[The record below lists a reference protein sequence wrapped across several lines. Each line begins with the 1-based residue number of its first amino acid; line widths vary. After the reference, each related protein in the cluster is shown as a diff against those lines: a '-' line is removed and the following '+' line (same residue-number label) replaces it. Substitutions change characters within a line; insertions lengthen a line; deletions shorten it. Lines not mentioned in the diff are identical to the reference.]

1 MNKEL
6 IHGKF
11 DKRYVEIGYKISY
24 CRKHMKLTQEQLAER
39 MGISR
44 EHIAALEAPSLV
56 KKPSLDLIFLLAKI
70 SGRKPSWFLECDE
83 LDEEDQQ

>member
-1 MNKEL
+1 MKKNLNQEQFKE
-6 IHGKF
+6 
-11 DKRYVEIGYKISY
+11 RYMEIGYKISY
-24 CRKHMKLTQEQLAER
+24 CRKHLKLTQEQLAEK

-44 EHIAALEAPSLV
+44 EHLAALEAPNIL

-83 LDEEDQQ
+83 LDDVK

>member
-1 MNKEL
+1 MKKEL
-6 IHGKF
+6 VQGQF
-11 DKRYVEIGYKISY
+11 DQRYIEIGYKISY
-24 CRKHMKLTQEQLAER
+24 CRKHLQLTQEQLAEI

-44 EHIAALEAPSLV
+44 EHLAALEAPNLV

-83 LDEEDQQ
+83 LEEDN

>member
-1 MNKEL
+1 MKKEL
-6 IHGKF
+6 VQGQF
-11 DKRYVEIGYKISY
+11 DQRYIEIGYKISY
-24 CRKHMKLTQEQLAER
+24 CRKHLQLTQEQLAEI

-44 EHIAALEAPSLV
+44 EHLAALEAPNLV

-83 LDEEDQQ
+83 LEEEN

>member
-1 MNKEL
+1 MKKNLDQEQFKE
-6 IHGKF
+6 
-11 DKRYVEIGYKISY
+11 RYMEIGYKISY
-24 CRKHMKLTQEQLAER
+24 CRKHLRLTQEQLAEK

-44 EHIAALEAPSLV
+44 EHLAALEAPNIL

-83 LDEEDQQ
+83 LDDVE

>member
-1 MNKEL
+1 MKKNLGQEQFKE
-6 IHGKF
+6 
-11 DKRYVEIGYKISY
+11 RYMEIGYKISY
-24 CRKHMKLTQEQLAER
+24 CRKHLKLTQEQLAEE

-44 EHIAALEAPSLV
+44 EHLAALEAPNIL

-83 LDEEDQQ
+83 LDDAE